1 MEDDNN
7 NPQINSQEESEEE
20 NINNLKVSKDEIL
33 TDSDIEDEKYQ
44 PTYTHPQNRILYR
57 NHSSSNMT
65 IQNNLNIEMQNK
77 KIKEANNQILE
88 LKKLNQDY
96 DIQLKNYKN
105 EFVKL
110 QEAYKTKESISR
122 EFQQVINESTNKF
135 NKLEE
140 KNSMYKKENENLKEK
155 IAKLEKELQDE
166 RNKIK
171 KNIENYKSVEIY
183 QKQIKEM
190 ENEYLEK
197 EKKLNQKYLDKNNK
211 IKDDLMSEITKLT
224 RQIDELKIENEKIK
238 YDYSNQKIEID
249 TLQGKIDDKDFE
261 HQSQL
266 SKKEKELKKLNDK
279 INEYEKTIKE

>member
-1 MEDDNN
+1 MKEIFLHISDIHLTNN
-7 NPQINSQEESEEE
+7 NPQLNSQEESEEE
-20 NINNLKVSKDEIL
+20 NINNLKVSKDEMANL

-44 PTYTHPQNRILYR
+44 PTYTQPQNRILYR

-135 NKLEE
+135 N
-140 KNSMYKKENENLKEK
+140 
-155 IAKLEKELQDE
+155 
-166 RNKIK
+166 
-171 KNIENYKSVEIY
+171 
-183 QKQIKEM
+183 
-190 ENEYLEK
+190 
-197 EKKLNQKYLDKNNK
+197 
-211 IKDDLMSEITKLT
+211 
-224 RQIDELKIENEKIK
+224 
-238 YDYSNQKIEID
+238 
-249 TLQGKIDDKDFE
+249 
-261 HQSQL
+261 
-266 SKKEKELKKLNDK
+266 
-279 INEYEKTIKE
+279 

>member
-88 LKKLNQDY
+88 LKKINQDY
-96 DIQLKNYKN
+96 EIQLKFNKT
-105 EFVKL
+105 ELLKL
-110 QEAYKTKESISR
+110 QEAYKAKENISR
-122 EFQQVINESTNKF
+122 EFQQVINESSNKF

-140 KNSMYKKENENLKEK
+140 KNSLYKKENENLKEK

-190 ENEYLEK
+190 ENEYSEK
-197 EKKLNQKYLDKNNK
+197 EKKLNQKYLEKNNK
-211 IKDDLMSEITKLT
+211 IKDDLMGEITKLT
-224 RQIDELKIENEKIK
+224 RQIDELKIENEKTK
-238 YDYSNQKIEID
+238 
-249 TLQGKIDDKDFE
+249 
-261 HQSQL
+261 
-266 SKKEKELKKLNDK
+266 
-279 INEYEKTIKE
+279 

>member
-1 MEDDNN
+1 MEDENN
-7 NPQINSQEESEEE
+7 NPQLNSQEESEEE

-77 KIKEANNQILE
+77 KIKELNNQILE

-96 DIQLKNYKN
+96 DIQLKNYKT
-105 EFVKL
+105 EYLKL
-110 QEAYKTKESISR
+110 QEAYKAKESISR
-122 EFQQVINESTNKF
+122 EFQQVINESSNKF

-140 KNSMYKKENENLKEK
+140 KNSLYKKENESLKEK

-171 KNIENYKSVEIY
+171 KNIENYKSIEIY
-183 QKQIKEM
+183 QKQIKDM
-190 ENEYLEK
+190 ENEYSEK

-238 YDYSNQKIEID
+238 YDHSNQKIEID

-266 SKKEKELKKLNDK
+266 SKKEKELKN
-279 INEYEKTIKE
+279 